1 MPKIGEFFM
10 KDKAVRNLMAFIF
23 CITFCVL
30 LIIGIA
36 TTKATIEETKEL
48 LIPLITAF
56 FGYLAGM
63 SSKRGDKD

>member
-23 CITFCVL
+23 CITFCII
-30 LIIGIA
+30 LIIGVI
-36 TTKATIEETKEL
+36 TTKTTIVELKEL

-63 SSKRGDKD
+63 YSKRGDAN